1 MRQTILAAV
10 ASVCASFSAHAAD
23 IDLSIPL
30 KGKKTQSVNDF
41 KSVPTTEMLFRP
53 VTELFSSSS
62 LYCSEGWL
70 GSILHVG
77 DVIIALDAHA
87 NEAAKKRTK
96 AKVDGKLVSFIASD
110 SAKSPLRQN
119 PEVVARLVGR
129 AEKDCFKVEEKKTT
143 KTFKVINPSSP
154 GESVDSASKICMAI
168 DMAGIASKPCEVSG
182 WNSSIQITIDVRS
195 GEARDICHHLV
206 NAASEKDWRF
216 SRGWK
221 IEIFSPYSNGNTI
234 AYCNLQQ

>member
-1 MRQTILAAV
+1 MKKILVVGLAMCLAI
-10 ASVCASFSAHAAD
+10 AHAHATD
-23 IDLSIPL
+23 IDLAIPL
-30 KGKKTQSVNDF
+30 KGKKTQSVSDF

-53 VTELFSSSS
+53 VTELFTTSS

-77 DVIIALDAHA
+77 DLIIALDARA

-96 AKVDGKLVSFIASD
+96 AKVDGKPVNFIASD

-129 AEKDCFKVEEKKTT
+129 SEKDCFKVEEKKPT
-143 KTFKVINPSSP
+143 KTFKVINPANSE
-154 GESVDSASKICMAI
+154 ESVDSAYKICMAV

-182 WNSSIQITIDVRS
+182 WNSSVQITIDVRS

-206 NAASEKDWRF
+206 SAASEKAWRF
-216 SRGWK
+216 GRGWK

-234 AYCNLQQ
+234 AYCNL